1 MLRSQ
6 RRRRQVEKSG
16 GGPLPAPMSSERRI
30 LVRRISAYGFTWLAA
45 VPSMAKLSL
54 RRSKS
59 A

>member
-1 MLRSQ
+1 
-6 RRRRQVEKSG
+6 
-16 GGPLPAPMSSERRI
+16 MSSERRI